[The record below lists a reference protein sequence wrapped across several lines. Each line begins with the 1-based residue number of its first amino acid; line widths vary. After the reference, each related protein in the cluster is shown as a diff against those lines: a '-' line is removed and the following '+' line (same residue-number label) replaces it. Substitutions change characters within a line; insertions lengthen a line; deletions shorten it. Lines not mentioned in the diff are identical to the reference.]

1 MFQLA
6 VGDHRAS
13 PLHSYCI
20 IYVVHAS
27 GGAHEYLDFL
37 GGSFPTL
44 FKYSSPLPWWLAT
57 PPKKW
62 SKCIY
67 SVLTKMRACTYMYTK
82 FNVNVHE
89 KVATNGERKCKNWG
103 EGEGRGGR
111 GIGWDT
117 QGVGSM

>member
-20 IYVVHAS
+20 IYVVQAS

-44 FKYSSPLPWWLAT
+44 FKYSSSLLWWLAAL
-57 PPKKW
+57 PKKW
-62 SKCIY
+62 FKCIY
-67 SVLTKMRACTYMYTK
+67 SVLAKNMHVRICIQNLM
-82 FNVNVHE
+82 HE
-89 KVATNGERKCKNWG
+89 KVAING
-103 EGEGRGGR
+103 
-111 GIGWDT
+111 
-117 QGVGSM
+117 